1 MPKKYYLQ
9 PGLKQTGDTMRF
21 TSKTLVSA
29 VTLLAAAGLV
39 AGSGTAALG
48 ASAATISPGPWAQTD
63 YNAAMSQANLGE
75 STLTP
80 ATLSKVGYLRS
91 VTAAPDPVEF
101 GCNPDQ
107 GYVAPILAGGD
118 LYALANSRLVAYQA
132 STGHRLWQRVP
143 DPTWSSGFFSLA
155 MSGNLV
161 IVGSEYCGS
170 VSAPSGNIQAYSA
183 ATGAPEWSAP
193 ANSTEGPMSAMVVA
207 DGLVI
212 GSGSSSDAGTIVS
225 AHQASDGKLVWQQS
239 YGCANEAG
247 PAVVVGGVVIFA
259 ACTNSNDTP
268 FLQGDSLATGAL
280 LWQRSGTW
288 QVQRG
293 DLATSA
299 GKNVFAISGGS
310 VFDLNPQTGATRYTL
325 TGAASV
331 LAVGSSEVYANCS
344 ATYVCGYQLSDGH
357 QLWQQ
362 PYGIQQLAAEAG
374 GVLYFDDGQALNATS
389 GAPLSYVWQGP
400 DATALAVG
408 EGRIAVVDDPRV
420 LDLYGLPGS

>member
-1 MPKKYYLQ
+1 
-9 PGLKQTGDTMRF
+9 MRF
-21 TSKTLVSA
+21 TSRTLVSA
-29 VTLLAAAGLV
+29 VTLLAAAALV
-39 AGSGTAALG
+39 AGSGTTALG
-48 ASAATISPGPWAQTD
+48 ASAATVSPGPWAQTD
-63 YNAAMSQANLGE
+63 YNAAMSQANPGE

-91 VTAAPDPVEF
+91 VTAAPDSES

-107 GYVAPILAGGD
+107 GYVAPILTGGD

-132 STGHRLWQRVP
+132 STGHTLWQQLP
-143 DPTWSSGFFSLA
+143 DPTWSSTFFSLA
-155 MSGNLV
+155 MSGNLI

-170 VSAPSGNIQAYSA
+170 VSAPNGIIQAYSA
-183 ATGAPEWSAP
+183 ATGAPAWSAP

-212 GSGSSSDAGTIVS
+212 GSGASSDAGTIVS

-239 YGCANEAG
+239 YGCANETG
-247 PAVVVGGVVIFA
+247 PAVVVGGVVVFA

-268 FLQGDSLATGAL
+268 FLQGDSLATGAR
-280 LWQRSGTW
+280 LWRRSGTW

-325 TGAASV
+325 TGATSV
-331 LAVGSSEVYANCS
+331 LAVSSSEVYADCS
-344 ATYVCGYQLSDGH
+344 GNNLCGYQLGDGH

-362 PYGIQQLAAEAG
+362 LGGSQQLAVEAG
-374 GVLYFDDGQALNATS
+374 GVLYLADGQALNATS
-389 GAPLSYVWQGP
+389 GAQLTYVWQEP
-400 DATALAVG
+400 PNATAIAVG